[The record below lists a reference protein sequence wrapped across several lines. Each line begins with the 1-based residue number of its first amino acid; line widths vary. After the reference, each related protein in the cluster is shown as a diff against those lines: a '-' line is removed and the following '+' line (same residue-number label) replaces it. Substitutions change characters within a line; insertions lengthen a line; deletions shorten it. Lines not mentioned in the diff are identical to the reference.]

1 MSGGTFAAFLDIMR
15 RIPAG
20 KVATYGQIAR
30 LAGMPRSARLVGY
43 AAASC
48 RDPSVPCHRVVD
60 RFGGTKA
67 AFDVHAPGT
76 QRALPARRDRGPGA
90 VPMAGKESGAL
101 RVESGDSVWG
111 ESPLFTLHS
120 PLCSEMSR
128 VA

>member
-30 LAGMPRSARLVGY
+30 LAGMPRSARLAGY

-60 RFGGTKA
+60 CFGGTKA

-76 QRALPARRDRGPGA
+76 QRTLLEAEG
-90 VPMAGKESGAL
+90 V
-101 RVESGDSVWG
+101 
-111 ESPLFTLHS
+111 LFRPDGTVDLER
-120 PLCSEMSR
+120 CQWQEKR
-128 VA
+128 AER